1 MYILTR
7 VNFAYEVETEA
18 YHNRTIGQ
26 ALSYIQGKMKQYLNG
41 FDASEMKEL
50 RRITR
55 DFVIIAKNL
64 KDHQSCIYRPE
75 DNEPVAVEMWKRD
88 GRLSVDIAL
97 YTYRG
102 ELDEV
107 LKLDYIDSNDY
118 VN

>member
-7 VNFAYEVETEA
+7 VNFEYDVETEA

-26 ALSYIQGKMKQYLNG
+26 ALRYIQGQLKQYLDG
-41 FDASEMKEL
+41 FDESELKEL

-55 DFVIIAKNL
+55 DFVTIAKNL
-64 KDHQSCIYRPE
+64 KDGQSCVCLPE
-75 DNEPVAVEMWKRD
+75 DNEPVAVEIRKRN
-88 GRLSVDIAL
+88 GRLFVEVVL
-97 YTYRG
+97 YNYRG

-107 LKLDYIDSNDY
+107 LKLEYIDSNKY

>member
-7 VNFAYEVETEA
+7 VNFEYDVETEA

-26 ALSYIQGKMKQYLNG
+26 ALRYIQGQLKQYLDG
-41 FDASEMKEL
+41 FDESEMKKL

-55 DFVIIAKNL
+55 DFVTIAKNL
-64 KDHQSCIYRPE
+64 NDYQPCIYQPE
-75 DNEPVAVEMWKRD
+75 DNEPASIELRKRD
-88 GRLSVDIAL
+88 GRLFVEVVL
-97 YTYRG
+97 YNYRG

-107 LKLDYIDSNDY
+107 LRLEYINSNGF